1 MTWLYTQKYWSSI
14 NIVCAC
20 DPGSEL
26 SRAQQ
31 EFPLITVV
39 TGTMK
44 KSITIVFILLFP
56 LQSLAEAPQVLTAVS
71 SDNRVALLELYT
83 SEGCSSCPPADR
95 FMSRV
100 KRADISDQQLIP
112 LSFHVTYWDH
122 IGWKD
127 RFSHPQHDARQRKLA
142 KMNNS
147 SEVYTPQFIMNGK
160 DFRRHGSFDNEI
172 VRINSIAAEYKL
184 ELSAELNA
192 DAIDVVLDTRRPID
206 SNDKAAV
213 FIALYEHG
221 LSSEV
226 SDGENKGEQLHH
238 DYVVR
243 DLKGPFLI
251 DQYQSVYKTSFARSD
266 YKIENCGIV
275 AFIQK
280 PKSSEVLQA
289 VRLELGQ

>member
-1 MTWLYTQKYWSSI
+1 MTRSI
-14 NIVCAC
+14 
-20 DPGSEL
+20 S
-26 SRAQQ
+26 
-31 EFPLITVV
+31 F
-39 TGTMK
+39 
-44 KSITIVFILLFP
+44 FFFLLFS
-56 LQSLAEAPQVLTAVS
+56 LQSLAETPQVLTAVS
-71 SDNRVALLELYT
+71 SNNRVALLELYT
-83 SEGCSSCPPADR
+83 SEGCSSCPPADK

-147 SEVYTPQFIMNGK
+147 REVYTPQFIMNGK
-160 DFRRHGSFDNEI
+160 DFRRNGSFDNEI
-172 VRINSIAAEYKL
+172 VRINSIAAEYQL
-184 ELSAELNA
+184 ELSASLNT
-192 DAIDVVLDTRRPID
+192 DAIDVVLDARVSID
-206 SNDKAAV
+206 NNDKAAA
-213 FIALYEHG
+213 FIVLYEHG

-226 SDGENKGEQLHH
+226 SDGENEGKQLRH

-243 DLKGPFLI
+243 ELKGPYLI
-251 DQYQSVYKTSFARSD
+251 KHDQSVFKASFAHSD
-266 YKIENCGIV
+266 YKIENSGIV

-289 VRLELGQ
+289 VRLELKQ

>member
-1 MTWLYTQKYWSSI
+1 MARSI
-14 NIVCAC
+14 
-20 DPGSEL
+20 S
-26 SRAQQ
+26 
-31 EFPLITVV
+31 F
-39 TGTMK
+39 
-44 KSITIVFILLFP
+44 FFFLLF
-56 LQSLAEAPQVLTAVS
+56 SLESVAETPQVLTAVS
-71 SDNRVALLELYT
+71 PEHRVAMLELYT

-100 KRADISDQQLIP
+100 KLADISDQQLIP

-127 RFSHPQHDARQRKLA
+127 RFGNPLHDTRQRRLA

-147 SEVYTPQFIMNGK
+147 SVVYTPQFIMNGK

-184 ELSAELNA
+184 KLNA
-192 DAIDVVLDTRRPID
+192 SLNTDAIDVVLDATVSID
-206 SNDKAAV
+206 NSDKAAA

-226 SDGENKGEQLHH
+226 SDGENEGKQLRH

-243 DLKGPFLI
+243 ELKGPYLI
-251 DQYQSVYKTSFARSD
+251 EQDQSVITASFAQGD
-266 YKIENCGIV
+266 YKIENSGIV

-280 PKSSEVLQA
+280 PESSEVLQA
-289 VRLELGQ
+289 VRLVLKQ

>member
-1 MTWLYTQKYWSSI
+1 M
-14 NIVCAC
+14 
-20 DPGSEL
+20 
-26 SRAQQ
+26 
-31 EFPLITVV
+31 
-39 TGTMK
+39 
-44 KSITIVFILLFP
+44 
-56 LQSLAEAPQVLTAVS
+56 
-71 SDNRVALLELYT
+71 LELYT

-95 FMSRV
+95 FMSRL
-100 KRADISDQQLIP
+100 KLEDISDRQLIP
-112 LSFHVTYWDH
+112 LSFHVTYWDY

-127 RFSHPQHDARQRKLA
+127 RFSNPNHDVRQRKLA

-147 SEVYTPQFIMNGK
+147 TMVYTPQFIMNGK

-172 VRINSIAAEYKL
+172 VRINSIAAEFQL
-184 ELSAELNA
+184 ELSASLNTN
-192 DAIDVVLDTRRPID
+192 AIDVVLNTGTVMD
-206 SNDKAAV
+206 NNNEAV
-213 FIALYEHG
+213 AFIAFYEHG

-226 SDGENKGEQLHH
+226 TDGENEGKQLHH

-243 DLKGPFLI
+243 ELKGPYLI
-251 DQYQSVYKTSFARSD
+251 KQDQSVFKASFAHSD